1 MSSNSNI
8 LHWQSIWSFSKDWHY
23 KNMITIA
30 LSEKIFDSGT
40 SKEENSSLKFNS
52 STSKLIKHSTPVDA
66 TLSKS
71 MISID
76 SISYLKEAGS
86 ERGIPMESPL
96 PKTPFLEFSAHPDT
110 KSLKPF
116 GQRKRLSTV
125 SASEESNAEVQNS
138 LNLSSAK
145 QGHQV
150 SDPLTKK
157 KSKISF
163 KKKSKISFKKWCC
176 YGLPGIKD
184 PVERKGRFNKRHVA
198 NDLSPWELLQL
209 QNIEEATH
217 HELVIEVTR

>member
-1 MSSNSNI
+1 MD
-8 LHWQSIWSFSKDWHY
+8 LKG
-23 KNMITIA
+23 A
-30 LSEKIFDSGT
+30 IFDSGT
-40 SKEENSSLKFNS
+40 SKEENSSLKFTS

-86 ERGIPMESPL
+86 ERGTPMESPL
-96 PKTPFLEFSAHPDT
+96 PKTPFQEFSAHPDT
-110 KSLKPF
+110 RSLKPF

-125 SASEESNAEVQNS
+125 SASEESNAEIQNS
-138 LNLSSAK
+138 LNFSSAK

-150 SDPLTKK
+150 SDPLT
-157 KSKISF
+157 

-184 PVERKGRFNKRHVA
+184 PVERKGRFKKRRVA
-198 NDLSPWELLQL
+198 NNLSPWELLQL

-217 HELVIEVTR
+217 HELVVEVTR